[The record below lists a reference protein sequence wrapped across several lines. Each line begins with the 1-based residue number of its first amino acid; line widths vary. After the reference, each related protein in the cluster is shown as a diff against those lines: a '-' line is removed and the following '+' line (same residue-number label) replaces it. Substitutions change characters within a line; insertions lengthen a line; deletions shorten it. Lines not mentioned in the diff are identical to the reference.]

1 MKKTSKRKN
10 IFSPII
16 RFFDKYLINPIT
28 KLILYITDYFKNNN
42 KGIERILN
50 NRQALII
57 ISLVFALLTF
67 YVIDQKGV
75 SIVDDNAEILY
86 GIPVTAVYNEEAYVI
101 EGLPDTVDVTLIGKK
116 WNVYL
121 AKQYPADEISV
132 DLSDLKP
139 GTHKVNLNYKQNVSS
154 VNYKVDPSSVTVV
167 VYKKMSSSREVT
179 ADVIHKDNLDKKL
192 NVDSITLNKDKV
204 TIKGA
209 EYKLNEVASVKA
221 LIDIDHLTN
230 QKEGTQV
237 LKDIPLIAYDKN
249 GEIVDIEI
257 VPETLEAE
265 IVVSSPSKTVPI
277 KIETE
282 GSLEGKAI
290 ESLTPSVNEVTLYG
304 SSEALDKIDYLPV
317 KIDISGIKDNKNYT
331 VNLTNPTGVRDISV
345 KTITVKLVVD
355 EVVTTEIN
363 NVKINITNLASGY
376 TAQAA
381 NSESSSI
388 TVIVKGSKSVI
399 DKLDP
404 TTINATVDLQGLGQG
419 EHEVEVNVTGNE
431 GKLSYTPRIKK
442 VKVIITKK
450 R

>member
-1 MKKTSKRKN
+1 MKKTNKKKN
-10 IFSPII
+10 IFSPIVN
-16 RFFDKYLINPIT
+16 FFDKYLISPIT

-86 GIPVTAVYNEEAYVI
+86 GIPVSAVYNEEAYVI
-101 EGLPDTVDVTLIGKK
+101 EGLPETVDVTLIGKK

-132 DLSDLKP
+132 DLSDLTP

-179 ADVIHKDNLDKKL
+179 VDVIHKDNLDKKL

-249 GEIVDIEI
+249 GEIVDVEI
-257 VPETLEAE
+257 VPESLEAE
-265 IVVSSPSKTVPI
+265 IVISSPSKVVPI
-277 KIETE
+277 NIETE
-282 GSLEGKAI
+282 GKLQDIAI
-290 ESLTPSVNEVTLYG
+290 SSLTPSVNEVTLYG
-304 SSEALDKIDYLPV
+304 SQEALDKIDYLPV
-317 KIDISGIKDNKNYT
+317 KIDISGITDNKNYT
-331 VNLTNPTGVRDISV
+331 VNLTNPTGIREISV
-345 KTITVKLVVD
+345 KTITVKVSVD
-355 EVVTTEIN
+355 AIATTEVD
-363 NVKINITNLASGY
+363 NVKINITNLAKGY

-381 NSESSSI
+381 NSESSAI
-388 TVIVKGSKSVI
+388 TVIVQGSKTVI
-399 DKLDP
+399 DKLDKS
-404 TTINATVDLQGLGQG
+404 TINATVDLQGLGVG
-419 EHEVEVNVTGNE
+419 EHEVEVTVNGADS
-431 GKLSYTPRIKK
+431 KLSYTPRVKK
-442 VKVIITKK
+442 VKVIISKK
-450 R
+450 